1 MKRALWILFLASLG
15 FAQAPAPSPPAASSA
30 VTIPLTLPAP
40 TMLPKLFVSGG
51 GGFAN
56 PGGSFA
62 YVSESTL
69 VLPQQTYATVALE
82 YTLVKGQVQS
92 CTLAGLTKPMY
103 QLSVITLGLTG
114 LGGGC
119 TGTNGKAS
127 AAGSG
132 QPFFYVRWGKLPM
145 GNVVTFIKNT
155 DGTGWKVSLGFS
167 WSKD

>member
-1 MKRALWILFLASLG
+1 M
-15 FAQAPAPSPPAASSA
+15 
-30 VTIPLTLPAP
+30 
-40 TMLPKLFVSGG
+40 
-51 GGFAN
+51 
-56 PGGSFA
+56 
-62 YVSESTL
+62 SESTL

-132 QPFFYVRWGKLPM
+132 QPMEMSGTL
-145 GNVVTFIKNT
+145 FIRAART
-155 DGTGWKVSLGFS
+155 
-167 WSKD
+167 WSRSVWVFISAPASACKADN